1 MLDREKDP
9 RQESRLIKPLL
20 VSRLSH
26 FFYQNSGLVIAIFFT
41 TAFIGYLFL
50 IMMGK
55 AVAFELADDNMKSL
69 GTSFGFNHADII
81 AFLAART
88 DEMINAYIN
97 FNKVWDTLFGLIYG
111 LMYVVWMSVLFKPY
125 TQKVGFLNLLP
136 FAQVLFDWLE
146 NYALASL
153 ANQYLVDGL
162 IPSQNAKLASVFCM
176 SKWVCSGA
184 TFTLILVGIILM
196 IARVIKIRK
205 QLTILVIGGSG

>member
-1 MLDREKDP
+1 MLDREKYVN
-9 RQESRLIKPLL
+9 QEGPLVKPLL

-26 FFYQNSGLVIAIFFT
+26 FFYQNSGLVITIFFT
-41 TAFIGYLFL
+41 IVFIGYLFF

-55 AVAFELADDNMKSL
+55 AAGFELTDSNMKSL
-69 GTSFGFNHADII
+69 GALFGFNHADVI

-111 LMYVVWMSVLFKPY
+111 LMYVIWMSVLFKPY
-125 TQKVGFLNLLP
+125 AQKVGFLNLLP

-153 ANQYLVDGL
+153 ANQYLIDGL
-162 IPSQNAKLASVFCM
+162 ISSPVAKLASAFCM
-176 SKWVCSGA
+176 FKWVCSGF

-196 IARVIKIRK
+196 IAQAIKNRK
-205 QLTILVIGGSG
+205 QVE

>member
-1 MLDREKDP
+1 MLQGENDSRHEG
-9 RQESRLIKPLL
+9 RLIKPLL

-41 TAFIGYLFL
+41 IVFIGYLFF

-55 AVAFELADDNMKSL
+55 AAGFELTNSNMKSL
-69 GTSFGFNHADII
+69 GALFGFNHEDVI

-111 LMYVVWMSVLFKPY
+111 LMYVVWMSVLFKPFA
-125 TQKVGFLNLLP
+125 QKIGYLNLFP

-162 IPSQNAKLASVFCM
+162 ISLPIAKLASVFCM
-176 SKWVCSGA
+176 FKWVCSGLI
-184 TFTLILVGIILM
+184 FTLILVGIILR
-196 IARVIKIRK
+196 IARVIKNRK
-205 QLTILVIGGSG
+205 Q

>member
-1 MLDREKDP
+1 MLQGEKDP

-153 ANQYLVDGL
+153 ANQYLIDGV
-162 IPSQNAKLASVFCM
+162 ISSPIAKLASVFCM
-176 SKWVCSGA
+176 LKWVCSGF
-184 TFTLILVGIILM
+184 TSTLILVGIILM
-196 IARVIKIRK
+196 IAQMIKNKKI
-205 QLTILVIGGSG
+205 

>member
-1 MLDREKDP
+1 MLNREKDP
-9 RQESRLIKPLL
+9 KQDGRPIKPLL

-26 FFYQNSGLVIAIFFT
+26 FFYQNSGLIIAIFFT
-41 TAFIGYLFL
+41 IVFIGYLFL

-55 AVAFELADDNMKSL
+55 AEGFELADGNMKSL

-125 TQKVGFLNLLP
+125 AQKVGFLNLLP

-153 ANQYLVDGL
+153 ANQYLIDGL
-162 IPSQNAKLASVFCM
+162 ISSPIAKLASVFCM
-176 SKWVCSGA
+176 FKWVCSGF
-184 TFTLILVGIILM
+184 TFMLILVGIILM
-196 IARVIKIRK
+196 IAQAIKNRK
-205 QLTILVIGGSG
+205 QT

>member
-81 AFLAART
+81 AFLSART

-125 TQKVGFLNLLP
+125 AQKVGFLNLLP

-153 ANQYLVDGL
+153 ANQYLIDGL
-162 IPSQNAKLASVFCM
+162 ISSPIAKIASIFCM
-176 SKWVCSGA
+176 FKWVCFSF

-196 IARVIKIRK
+196 IAQVIKNRK
-205 QLTILVIGGSG
+205 QT

>member
-1 MLDREKDP
+1 MPNEEKDP

-41 TAFIGYLFL
+41 IVFIGYLFL

-55 AVAFELADDNMKSL
+55 AEGFELADGNMKSL

-125 TQKVGFLNLLP
+125 AQKVGFLNLFP

-153 ANQYLVDGL
+153 ANQYLIDGL
-162 IPSQNAKLASVFCM
+162 ISSPIAKLASVFCM
-176 SKWVCSGA
+176 FKWVCSGLI
-184 TFTLILVGIILM
+184 FTLILVGIILM
-196 IARVIKIRK
+196 ITQDIRNRK
-205 QLTILVIGGSG
+205 QI

>member
-1 MLDREKDP
+1 MLNRKKDSK
-9 RQESRLIKPLL
+9 QDGRLIKPLL

-26 FFYQNSGLVIAIFFT
+26 FFYQNSGLVTAVFFT
-41 TAFIGYLFL
+41 IVFTSYLFL

-55 AVAFELADDNMKSL
+55 VEGFELADGNIKSL
-69 GTSFGFNHADII
+69 GTSFGFDYVDII
-81 AFLAART
+81 VFLAART

-111 LMYVVWMSVLFKPY
+111 LMYVVWMSVLFKPFA
-125 TQKVGFLNLLP
+125 QKIGYLNLFP

-162 IPSQNAKLASVFCM
+162 ISSPIAKLASVFCIF
-176 SKWVCSGA
+176 KWVCSGL
-184 TFTLILVGIILM
+184 TLTLILIGG
-196 IARVIKIRK
+196 
-205 QLTILVIGGSG
+205 ILVITQAIKNKR

>member
-1 MLDREKDP
+1 MLQGENDSRHEG
-9 RQESRLIKPLL
+9 RLIKPLL

-41 TAFIGYLFL
+41 IVFIGYLFL

-55 AVAFELADDNMKSL
+55 AEGFELADGNMKSL

-125 TQKVGFLNLLP
+125 AQKVGFLNLLP

-146 NYALASL
+146 NYVLASL
-153 ANQYLVDGL
+153 ANQYLIDGL
-162 IPSQNAKLASVFCM
+162 ISSPIAKIASIFCM
-176 SKWVCSGA
+176 FKWVCFSF

-196 IARVIKIRK
+196 IAQVIKNRK
-205 QLTILVIGGSG
+205 QT

>member
-1 MLDREKDP
+1 MLNREKDP
-9 RQESRLIKPLL
+9 KQDGRRIKPLL

-26 FFYQNSGLVIAIFFT
+26 FFYQNSGLVTAVFFT
-41 TAFIGYLFL
+41 IVFTSYLFL

-55 AVAFELADDNMKSL
+55 AAGFELADGNMKSL
-69 GTSFGFNHADII
+69 GTSFGFNHADIVS
-81 AFLAART
+81 FLAART

-111 LMYVVWMSVLFKPY
+111 LMYVVWMSVLFKPFA
-125 TQKVGFLNLLP
+125 QKIGYLNLFP

-162 IPSQNAKLASVFCM
+162 ISLPIAKLASVFCM
-176 SKWVCSGA
+176 FKWVCSGLI
-184 TFTLILVGIILM
+184 FTLILVGIILR
-196 IARVIKIRK
+196 IARVVKNRK
-205 QLTILVIGGSG
+205 Q

>member
-1 MLDREKDP
+1 MGNDRKIIIK
-9 RQESRLIKPLL
+9 QKGRLIKQLL
-20 VSRLSH
+20 VTRSSY
-26 FFYQNSGLVIAIFFT
+26 FFYQNSSIATAVFSTIFF
-41 TAFIGYLFL
+41 ISYLFL

-55 AVAFELADDNMKSL
+55 AAGFELADGSMKSL

-111 LMYVVWMSVLFKPY
+111 LMYVVWMSVLFKPFA
-125 TQKVGFLNLLP
+125 QKIGYLNLFP

-162 IPSQNAKLASVFCM
+162 ISLPIAKLASVFCM
-176 SKWVCSGA
+176 FKWVCSGLI
-184 TFTLILVGIILM
+184 FSLILVGIILR
-196 IARVIKIRK
+196 IARVIKNRK
-205 QLTILVIGGSG
+205 Q

>member
-125 TQKVGFLNLLP
+125 AQKLGFLNLLP

-153 ANQYLVDGL
+153 ANQYLIDGL
-162 IPSQNAKLASVFCM
+162 ISSPIAKIASIFCM
-176 SKWVCSGA
+176 FKWVCFGF

-196 IARVIKIRK
+196 IAQVIKNRK
-205 QLTILVIGGSG
+205 QT

>member
-41 TAFIGYLFL
+41 IVFIGYLFL

-55 AVAFELADDNMKSL
+55 AAGFELADGSMKSL

-111 LMYVVWMSVLFKPY
+111 LMYVVWMSVLFKPFA
-125 TQKVGFLNLLP
+125 QKIGYLNLFP

-162 IPSQNAKLASVFCM
+162 ISLPIAKLASVFCM
-176 SKWVCSGA
+176 FKWVCSGLI
-184 TFTLILVGIILM
+184 FTLILVGIILR
-196 IARVIKIRK
+196 IARVIKNRK
-205 QLTILVIGGSG
+205 Q

>member
-1 MLDREKDP
+1 MIGKENDTK
-9 RQESRLIKPLL
+9 QEGHLIKPLL

-26 FFYQNSGLVIAIFFT
+26 FFYQNSGLVTAVFFT
-41 TAFIGYLFL
+41 IVFISYLFL

-55 AVAFELADDNMKSL
+55 AVGFELADGNMKSL
-69 GTSFGFNHADII
+69 GTSFGFNHADILS
-81 AFLAART
+81 FLAART

-111 LMYVVWMSVLFKPY
+111 LMYVVWMSVLFKPFA
-125 TQKVGFLNLLP
+125 QKVGYLNLFP

-162 IPSQNAKLASVFCM
+162 ISLPIAKLASVFCM
-176 SKWVCSGA
+176 FKWVCSGLI
-184 TFTLILVGIILM
+184 FTLILVGIILR
-196 IARVIKIRK
+196 IARVVKNRK
-205 QLTILVIGGSG
+205 Q

>member
-88 DEMINAYIN
+88 DEMINAY
-97 FNKVWDTLFGLIYG
+97 
-111 LMYVVWMSVLFKPY
+111 
-125 TQKVGFLNLLP
+125 
-136 FAQVLFDWLE
+136 
-146 NYALASL
+146 
-153 ANQYLVDGL
+153 
-162 IPSQNAKLASVFCM
+162 
-176 SKWVCSGA
+176 
-184 TFTLILVGIILM
+184 
-196 IARVIKIRK
+196 
-205 QLTILVIGGSG
+205 